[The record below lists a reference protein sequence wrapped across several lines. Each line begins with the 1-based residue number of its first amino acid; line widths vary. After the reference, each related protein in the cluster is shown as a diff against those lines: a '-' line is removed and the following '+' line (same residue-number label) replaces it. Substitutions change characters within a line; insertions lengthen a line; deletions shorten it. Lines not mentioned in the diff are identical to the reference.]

1 MAGKWIQKAIK
12 RPGAFSAKA
21 NRADMPTAA
30 YARKVLTPGSRATVR
45 TKRQAR
51 LAQTLRKM
59 NR

>member
-21 NRADMPTAA
+21 KRADMTTAA
-30 YARKVLTPGSRATVR
+30 YARKVLKPGSRATVR
-45 TKRQAR
+45 TKRLAR